1 MSAKNLEELNDK
13 LESLEMLS
21 RSILSEIK
29 LIKEVLNIDD
39 RSPDDENAMLENQR
53 ATFAGRRYNLSD
65 LQESKMFNM
74 KTVLKEHAK
83 VTGAIKDLEV
93 QIQELTGEVLDLKDA
108 VEKLEKAAENKQYWT
123 CNPKIP
129 KLGS

>member
-65 LQESKMFNM
+65 L
-74 KTVLKEHAK
+74 
-83 VTGAIKDLEV
+83 
-93 QIQELTGEVLDLKDA
+93 
-108 VEKLEKAAENKQYWT
+108 
-123 CNPKIP
+123 
-129 KLGS
+129 